1 MKVKIFLNEGN
12 APALEREINKWL
24 KDNPNIQIA
33 HIKQN
38 YAFDNDE
45 TFYTLLSLWYA
56 EKKALAQAP
65 ASAAKAKK

>member
-24 KDNPNIQIA
+24 AQNPKIQVS

-38 YAFDNDE
+38 YAYDNEE
-45 TFYTLLSLWYA
+45 TFYTLLSIWY
-56 EKKALAQAP
+56 EE
-65 ASAAKAKK
+65 